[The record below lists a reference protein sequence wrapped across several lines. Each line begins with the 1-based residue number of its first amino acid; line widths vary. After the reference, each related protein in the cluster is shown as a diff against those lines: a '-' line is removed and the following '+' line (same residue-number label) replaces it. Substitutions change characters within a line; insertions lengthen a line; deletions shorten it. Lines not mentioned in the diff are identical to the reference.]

1 MMPNPDPEIRVKRG
15 TDTARTDGTLGTP
28 AQGEPIYATDT
39 KALFVGD
46 GSTSG
51 GVPATVPA
59 SLLHLIAVTSQNIN
73 ALATDNLMEW
83 DAGTPAWGVDFTWS
97 AGTDPHKI
105 TINTAGV
112 YEMSASIA
120 VDAAGSTP
128 TRWNGIMRI
137 RINNTTDIGPQ
148 GKGGYIRE
156 ASGQDETSLHITPFV
171 HEFAAADYIWLK
183 VDREA
188 TTTAAVDTT
197 VRACVL
203 YIKRIK

>member
-1 MMPNPDPEIRVKRG
+1 MPEIKIKRG

-28 AQGEPIYATDT
+28 DQGEPIYATDT

-46 GSTSG
+46 GSTAG

-59 SLLHLIAVTSQNIN
+59 SLANFIAVTSQDIN

-83 DAGTPAWGVDFTWS
+83 DAKTPEWGVDFTWS
-97 AGTDPHKI
+97 AGTDPHKV

-112 YEMSASIA
+112 YEMSATIA
-120 VDAAGSTP
+120 VDATGSTA

-137 RINNTTDIGPQ
+137 EVNGSTEIGPQ

-156 ASGQDETSLHITPFV
+156 ASGQDETSLHITPFAY
-171 HEFAAADYIWLK
+171 EFSAADYLWVK

-188 TTTAAVDTT
+188 STTAAVDTT
-197 VRACVL
+197 IRACVL
-203 YIKRIK
+203 YIKRLK